1 MLILFHFY
9 YNTVLLQLWF
19 GWSVLLHHCI
29 IGIMIR
35 PISSFSRLFYWNY
48 YLSDSIW
55 LLLHH
60 CFISIMICL
69 ISSIARLFIAIM
81 IRLISSIPSPFNCI
95 HYLADFFYYLAD
107 FFLNYPSVA
116 FFYSTTVCL
125 GLRFG
130 WFYLTSITPLF
141 YCNYNLADLFSC
153 TIFFLYLWF
162 GLFLLL
168 HDCFPGIIN
177 WLILFDFYYNTVLYQ
192 LWFAWSL
199 LLHDCLI
206 AIMIRLIFSIPPPS
220 NFIFYLADLFYTT
233 TVFIAIMI

>member
-1 MLILFHFY
+1 MPILFHFY

-48 YLSDSIW
+48 YLSDCIW

-81 IRLISSIPSPFNCI
+81 IRLISSIPPPFNCI
-95 HYLADFFYYLAD
+95 HYLVDFFYYLAD
-107 FFLNYPSVA
+107 FYFNYHSVA
-116 FFYSTTVCL
+116 FFDSTTVFL

-130 WFYLTSITPLF
+130 WFYLTSITPL
-141 YCNYNLADLFSC
+141 L
-153 TIFFLYLWF
+153 IV
-162 GLFLLL
+162 
-168 HDCFPGIIN
+168 IMI
-177 WLILFDFYYNTVLYQ
+177 WLICSLAPFFYWNYDLACFFYFTIVL
-192 LWFAWSL
+192 LEL
-199 LLHDCLI
+199 LI
-206 AIMIRLIFSIPPPS
+206 GW
-220 NFIFYLADLFYTT
+220 FYLTSITTLFYINYDLPDLFYCT
-233 TVFIAIMI
+233 TV